1 MTTVLTSPSAPPR
14 RWRTIL
20 GSAGAIALV
29 ATLMPLCSP
38 AASAYNDPTII
49 DGMVLDDDGA
59 YIVNDVTHTEL
70 SPGLDQVEFERIGTD
85 GRQQLQVLRVQLADS
100 NLEVDYIGNDALT
113 KPGTVT
119 EFVNGS
125 GAIAGVNGDFFDINN
140 SSAPLG
146 TAITRQSGLIKSP
159 DSGRN
164 ATAGFT
170 ADGLGAVVQVML
182 EGAVTTPNGTL
193 QLAGINRVGGD
204 AASVIVYNSH
214 WGTASRARSIPAG
227 KSGTEV
233 IIGTDG
239 RVARISASPGSDQLA
254 DGEQA
259 LVAQN
264 GPVADALRALSIG
277 DAVSVDYQLNDEAA
291 DLVAGIGGHG
301 GSDPIMLTDGVVASA
316 TSDLMSARHP
326 RTGVGFSEDGRTAYF
341 VVADGRQSQAAGL
354 TVPELGEL
362 MVDLGAWD
370 AINLDGGGSSQ
381 MNARQPGDA
390 TASILNSPSDGN
402 ERQDANGLGIFLRTE
417 GSLDPAWV
425 DVRTTIELGDAV
437 RVFPGLTRTIS
448 GVGVTENGGVATNG
462 ALSWASTSGSVSVT
476 STGDATAVITGVTP
490 GTDTIAANVDGAVG
504 ELAVSVLGDLERIS
518 ASSTLI
524 SFKGKDDVRTL
535 SIIGHDANGYQAPID
550 PADITV
556 TGADESLLSFTP
568 SADGSFDV
576 TAIGELGS
584 SAVTFSV
591 AGQSVVVPIT
601 VGLNEM
607 LFTELDDAADWKS
620 GNDRAPGGSV
630 VPAPGHDGD
639 NGLTLTYDFTQ
650 STATR
655 GQYAI
660 APGTG
665 IELPGQPQ
673 KLTMWI
679 YGDGQGGWPRL
690 QFKQGSGATANLD
703 GPHIT
708 WEGWQRAE
716 FDVPAGVTYPLTF
729 QRFRLMETG
738 AARSYSGEITISSL
752 AVAVAPDVEMPT
764 PTIVEDP
771 VIVADGATDAAPLR
785 IAVMSD
791 AQFVARNPDSDLV
804 AGARRALQEIVA
816 ADPDLLVINGDLVD
830 EASPEDFELAKRVL
844 DEELAGTDF
853 PYYYVPGNHEIMGGA
868 LENFQ
873 SAFGSNF
880 QTIDVQ
886 GTKIVM
892 LDSSTGALFGKP
904 AQLEML
910 QSALA
915 DATADASTTGVIVFQ
930 HHPLDDPLAT
940 KSSQLSNR
948 LDAALLRDWMET
960 FRETSGKSIAFM
972 GSHVGVFHAT
982 REDGISYLVN
992 GNSGKGPAGSPFGEF
1007 TGWTMLGIDPGDG
1020 LWKQAASSRAAD
1032 DGSWLGT
1039 EVQARVDSI
1048 ALADAN
1054 SELAAGDAVA
1064 FTPTIAQPGDDAVD
1078 VAWPMSWSWSGSKG
1092 VFVGAVANAPAD
1104 AIAVI
1109 DPQTH
1114 VFTALTAGEASVSL
1128 TINGVTETRTFS
1140 VTGGSDSGGS
1150 DGSDGNGSSEG
1161 ENPGDGSDS
1170 GASDGSDGNSSSEG
1184 ENPGDGSDSGAS
1196 DGSDGNSSS
1205 EGENPGDG
1213 GTGGSA
1219 GDGTAKPGA
1228 GESDDLS
1235 VTGSAPS
1242 LIAVVGGF
1250 MLLAAGGIAFWRKR
1264 RTLNVE

>member
-1 MTTVLTSPSAPPR
+1 MTALMSPSSPPR
-14 RWRTIL
+14 RWRTVL
-20 GSAGAIALV
+20 GSAGAIAIV
-29 ATLMPLCSP
+29 ATLMPLCTP
-38 AASAYNDPTII
+38 AASAYNDPTVI

-100 NLEVDYIGNDALT
+100 NLNVDYIGNDALT

-119 EFVNGS
+119 EFVDGS
-125 GAIAGVNGDFFDINN
+125 GAIAGINGDFFDINN

-146 TAITRQSGLIKSP
+146 GAITRKNGLIKSP
-159 DSGRN
+159 DAGRN

-182 EGAVTTPNGTL
+182 EGTVTTPNGTL
-193 QLAGINRVGGD
+193 ELAGINRVGGN
-204 AASVIVYNSH
+204 ASSVIVYNSH

-227 KSGTEV
+227 KTGTEV
-233 IIGTDG
+233 IVGSDG
-239 RVARISASPGSDQLA
+239 RVSRISTAPGSDQLA
-254 DGEQA
+254 PGEQA
-259 LVAQN
+259 VVAQQ
-264 GPVADALRALSIG
+264 GAAADALRALSVG
-277 DAVSVDYQLNDEAA
+277 DEVSVDYQLNDEAE
-291 DLVAGIGGHG
+291 DLVAGVGGHG
-301 GSDPIMLTDGVVASA
+301 GSDPVMLTDGVVAAA

-417 GSLDPAWV
+417 GSLDPAWI
-425 DVRTTIELGDAV
+425 DVRTTIDQRDAV
-437 RVFPGLTRTIS
+437 RVFPGLTRTVS
-448 GVGVTENGGVATNG
+448 GVGVTENGGVAANG
-462 ALSWASTSGSVSVT
+462 ALSWQAISGSASVT
-476 STGDATAVITGVTP
+476 STGDGTAVVTGVTP
-490 GTDTIAANVDGAVG
+490 GSDTIAANVDGAEG
-504 ELAVSVLGDLERIS
+504 SLEVSVLGDLERIT
-518 ASSTLI
+518 ASSSLI
-524 SFKGKDDVRTL
+524 SFKGMDDVRTL

-550 PADITV
+550 PADITI
-556 TGADESLLSFTP
+556 TGSDESLLAFTP
-568 SADGSFDV
+568 SADASFDI
-576 TAIGELGS
+576 TAVDELGS
-584 SAVTFSV
+584 ASVTFTV
-591 AGQSVVVPIT
+591 ADHSVVVPIT

-607 LFTELDDAADWKS
+607 LFTDLADAAEWKS

-630 VPAPGHDGD
+630 VPAAGHDGD

-703 GPHIT
+703 GPDIE

-738 AARSYSGEITISSL
+738 ADRSYTGEITISSL

-764 PTIVEDP
+764 TTVVEDP
-771 VIVADGATDAAPLR
+771 VIVADGATDEAPLR

-830 EASPEDFELAKRVL
+830 EASPEDFELAKRIL
-844 DEELAGTDF
+844 DEELAGTSF

-868 LENFQ
+868 IGNFQ
-873 SAFGSNF
+873 SAFGANF

-915 DATADASTTGVIVFQ
+915 DATADPATTGVLVFQ

-948 LDAALLRDWMET
+948 LDAALLRDWMEE

-982 REDGISYLVN
+982 REDGISYLLN
-992 GNSGKGPAGSPFGEF
+992 GNSGKGPAGSPFGQF
-1007 TGWTMLGIDPGDG
+1007 TGWTMLGIDPADG
-1020 LWKQAASSRAAD
+1020 VWNQAASSRAAD
-1032 DGSWLGT
+1032 DAAWLGA
-1039 EVQARVDSI
+1039 EVQTRVDSI
-1048 ALADAN
+1048 ALAPVAT
-1054 SELAAGDAVA
+1054 ELSVGDTVA
-1064 FTPTIAQPGDDAVD
+1064 LDPTIAQPGDDAID
-1078 VAWPMSWSWSGSKG
+1078 VAWPMSWNWSGSTG
-1092 VFVGAVANAPAD
+1092 VFVGAVADAPVD
-1104 AIAVI
+1104 AIAVV

-1114 VFTALTAGEASVSL
+1114 VLTALTGGDASVSL
-1128 TINGVTETRTFS
+1128 TINGVTETRTFMVAAGS
-1140 VTGGSDSGGS
+1140 GSGDGGSGDGGSGDGNGGSDNSDNPGDSGNTGGSVE
-1150 DGSDGNGSSEG
+1150 DGNAGSL
-1161 ENPGDGSDS
+1161 DG
-1170 GASDGSDGNSSSEG
+1170 
-1184 ENPGDGSDSGAS
+1184 
-1196 DGSDGNSSS
+1196 
-1205 EGENPGDG
+1205 
-1213 GTGGSA
+1213 
-1219 GDGTAKPGA
+1219 
-1228 GESDDLS
+1228 SDDLS
-1235 VTGSAPS
+1235 VTGTAPS
-1242 LIAVVGGF
+1242 LMALVGGF
-1250 MLLAAGGIAFWRKR
+1250 LLLAAGGFVVWRKR
-1264 RTLNVE
+1264 RTVSAE